1 MKKRWLCAFMAL
13 LLTAGALCG
22 CSAAPAE
29 DEGEIIDLGG
39 IEEMEIPLAG
49 SPAISYVIS
58 PVASGTAT
66 EKNSSAVIDYSNT
79 KDGYIMIK
87 WTGGSTSSKLKVQ
100 VKGPGKETYTYNLRS
115 DGQYETFPLS
125 DGNGK
130 YQFTVNKQVSG
141 TKYSLVLAASATV
154 QLTDEFAPFIRPNQY
169 VNFTEDSAAVAKA
182 AELIADAGVTDNLE
196 KVGVIYEWVVTN
208 LTYDTERANQV
219 KSGSLVGYL
228 PDVDDVMAA
237 KKGIC
242 FDYAALMAAMLR
254 SQNVPIKLVVGFTG
268 QTYHAWVNVWSET
281 EGWVE
286 GMIYFNGEIWNLMD
300 PTYASSG
307 KQSKKIMDYIGNSSN
322 YQEKYLY

>member
-1 MKKRWLCAFMAL
+1 MAL
-13 LLTAGALCG
+13 LLTVGALCG

-29 DEGEIIDLGG
+29 DEGETVELGELLDG
-39 IEEMEIPLAG
+39 MIPLAG
-49 SPAISYVIS
+49 SPAISHVIV

-66 EKNSSAVIDYSNT
+66 EKNTSAVIDYSNT

-100 VKGPGKETYTYNLRS
+100 VKGPGKETYTYDLRS

-130 YQFTVNKQVSG
+130 YSFTVLKQKEG
-141 TKYSLVLAASATV
+141 TSYSKVLAASANV

-182 AELIADAGVTDNLE
+182 AELISAAGVTDNLE
-196 KVGVIYEWVVTN
+196 KVGVSFEWVVKN
-208 LTYDTERANQV
+208 LTYDTDKANQA
-219 KSGSLVGYL
+219 KSGSLSGYL
-228 PDVDDVMAA
+228 PNVDSVMDA

-254 SQNVPIKLVVGFTG
+254 SQNVPIKLVVGYTG
-268 QTYHAWVNVWSET
+268 QQYHAWVNVWSET
-281 EGWVE
+281 DGWVE

-300 PTYASSG
+300 PTFASSS
-307 KQSKKIMDYIGNSSN
+307 KQSKSIMEYIGNGSN